1 MSSLKKKKQD
11 ILWEKKWRNL
21 IHQKAIKEEMNKQLK
36 ASLERQKQEEEEK
49 ECTFKPQTLWNQSF
63 KKTISF
69 VDEFFV
75 KLKPYIEQ
83 QQAYL
88 NQLKELEYEDEI
100 FSQKVKEEL
109 RIMLSKAVDKEI
121 METIIEGYKGVR
133 TRGMNKVKREKLDIL
148 SKMIKL
154 EREYNCFM
162 ARENV
167 DKKDLEECGFDC
179 DLAAKLRNDILKES
193 LCPNSLRDFAK
204 IRQEINNVLEDE
216 LKIRENKNTLNEINN
231 EHQLNKE
238 NCYIA
243 GSNENDSNIISE
255 ENVDINNDKVLN
267 NKSSNHTE
275 INEKN
280 KYNLKNTNNIV
291 RITNENN
298 NTRHTSKVY
307 ILSEAER
314 NINIQHPINEPI
326 YNHKCIHSA
335 NKEEKNDFN
344 QKIYDPYIEE
354 KNEIFVPH
362 NQNNLKKWDYTN
374 LYNFNKQDLEKNTY
388 NEKKYEHNNK
398 NIYLNSNY
406 MKILRN
412 EDANK
417 YVSSLQKDINSMNV
431 IILNNNKN
439 EKNSN
444 SSINNLEEGN
454 IVNYINKN
462 HVFANENNI
471 NTNNFKQ
478 VHKSYFISKN
488 DNNIPKNIDINI
500 LKKEK
505 PKNII
510 ESKNTYFP
518 QNKNKNGVFLGDVK
532 YTLQNNKNIYLG
544 EYENKNTRYIDKNA
558 YNIKNNNNFY
568 DIYSNNN
575 KNEQIIYNKNSFYA
589 SDIND
594 QKKNVPLTIATK
606 EESPYTTYVNKE
618 DYENKQLFKNKPILN
633 KIIGNFPIYQSIS

>member
-11 ILWEKKWRNL
+11 VLWEKKWRNL

-83 QQAYL
+83 QQNYL
-88 NQLKELEYEDEI
+88 NQLKELECEDKI

-204 IRQEINNVLEDE
+204 IRQEINHVLEEE
-216 LKIRENKNTLNEINN
+216 LKIRENQNLLNEINN
-231 EHQLNKE
+231 EYQLNKE
-238 NCYIA
+238 NVYVT
-243 GSNENDSNIISE
+243 GSNGNDSNIISE
-255 ENVDINNDKVLN
+255 KSVDINNNKMLN
-267 NKSSNHTE
+267 NKNLKNIE

-280 KYNLKNTNNIV
+280 KYNLKNSNNIV
-291 RITNENN
+291 QITNEDNN
-298 NTRHTSKVY
+298 IRNTSKVY
-307 ILSEAER
+307 ILSEAEGKN
-314 NINIQHPINEPI
+314 NIKKSVDQVIC
-326 YNHKCIHSA
+326 NHKCNNSVY
-335 NKEEKNDFN
+335 KEDLTNFK
-344 QKIYDPYIEE
+344 QKIYTPYIVE
-354 KNEIFVPH
+354 KDENYLSH
-362 NQNNLKKWDYTN
+362 NQNGSRKWEYTN
-374 LYNFNKQDLEKNTY
+374 LYSINKQDLEKNTCF
-388 NEKKYEHNNK
+388 EKSYGYNNK

-406 MKILRN
+406 MKILKN

-417 YVSSLQKDINSMNV
+417 YITSLQKDANSMNV
-431 IILNNNKN
+431 IILNNNNNTN
-439 EKNSN
+439 EKYNNSP
-444 SSINNLEEGN
+444 INNSDRRN
-454 IVNYINKN
+454 IVNCLNKNPKYIN
-462 HVFANENNI
+462 ENYI
-471 NTNNFKQ
+471 NAENFKQ
-478 VHKSYFISKN
+478 GQKSYFLDKN
-488 DNNIPKNIDINI
+488 NYNIPNCLDAN
-500 LKKEK
+500 LLNKEK
-505 PKNII
+505 PKVIV
-510 ESKNTYFP
+510 ESKNMYLPHNT
-518 QNKNKNGVFLGDVK
+518 KKSGIFLGDIK
-532 YTLQNNKNIYLG
+532 YSFQNNDKIYLR
-544 EYENKNTRYIDKNA
+544 EYENKDTRYIDKNS
-558 YNIKNNNNFY
+558 YNIKNNNKFY
-568 DIYSNNN
+568 DIYPNNY
-575 KNEQIIYNKNSFYA
+575 KNEQIFNKNSFFT
-589 SDIND
+589 SNIND
-594 QKKNVPLTIATK
+594 EKKKVPLTSIDK
-606 EESPYTTYVNKE
+606 EKLPYTIYFNKE
-618 DYENKQLFKNKPILN
+618 DCEHKKLLKNKPIIN
-633 KIIGNFPIYQSIS
+633 KIIGNFPIY